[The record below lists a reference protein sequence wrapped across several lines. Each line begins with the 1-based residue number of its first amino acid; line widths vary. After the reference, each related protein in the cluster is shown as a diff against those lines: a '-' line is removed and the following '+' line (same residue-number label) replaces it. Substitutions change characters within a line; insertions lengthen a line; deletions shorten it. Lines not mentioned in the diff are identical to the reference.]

1 MTHNIDG
8 MVMVATGVP
17 ALVTR
22 WSTVLRKAGIQFA
35 VARPDEVDDDTSPGY
50 LELWVERDDV
60 EEAKSTII
68 HAEKGGVR
76 GA

>member
-22 WSTVLRKAGIQFA
+22 WSTVLRRAGIQFA
-35 VARPDEVDDDTSPGY
+35 VARPDDSDNGDLPGY
-50 LELWVERDDV
+50 LELWVERADV
-60 EEAKSTII
+60 EDAKSTII
-68 HAEKGGVR
+68 TAENGKVR
-76 GA
+76 RA